1 MTKEERIKYHEDFI
15 AKLIEKYDHDEQ
27 GIDLNLLTEEEL
39 HEFFWDPQQYDLD
52 QKIVVEDNITYR
64 KIYLDED
71 LKDLFAA
78 FRADISEALTQANL
92 GINTPVNPRQVLEEV
107 VDLLKPIMDQLD
119 SICDKGIA
127 LEYDNDEPWFI

>member
-1 MTKEERIKYHEDFI
+1 MTKEERIKYHEDFV
-15 AKLIEKYDHDEQ
+15 AKLFEKYDHDKQ

-78 FRADISEALTQANL
+78 FRSNISDALAQANL
-92 GINTPVNPRQVLEEV
+92 GINAPVNPRQVLEEV
-107 VDLLKPIMDQLD
+107 VDILKPVMDQLD

-127 LEYDNDEPWFI
+127 LEYDNDDPWFI